1 MDSLKNQI
9 LRKSLLKIYLKP
21 TCITCQRTLS
31 EMERLKLDIQ
41 TRDIFKDKLSESEIK
56 KIIQLARIAPRELLR
71 KKDKM
76 YRELDLDNPKYTD
89 SQITKILSEH
99 PGLVKRPIV
108 FTKNKIL
115 VGKFDPK
122 ELTR

>member
-1 MDSLKNQI
+1 MKV
-9 LRKSLLKIYLKP
+9 YVKP

-31 EMERLKLDIQ
+31 EMQRLKLDMQ

-56 KIIQLARIAPRELLR
+56 KIIQLARITPRDLLR

-76 YRELDLDNPKYTD
+76 YKELDLDNPKYND
-89 SQITKILSEH
+89 SQIIKALSKY
-99 PGLVKRPIV
+99 PGLLRRPIV

-115 VGKFDPK
+115 IGKFDSE
-122 ELTR
+122 ELKH

>member
-1 MDSLKNQI
+1 MKV
-9 LRKSLLKIYLKP
+9 YLKL

-56 KIIQLARIAPRELLR
+56 KIIQLAGITPRELLR

-76 YRELDLDNPKYTD
+76 YKELDLDNPKYND
-89 SQITKILSEH
+89 SQITKILSEY
-99 PGLVKRPIV
+99 PGLMRRPIV
-108 FTKNKIL
+108 FAKNKVLI
-115 VGKFDPK
+115 GKFDFK
-122 ELTR
+122 ELKH

>member
-1 MDSLKNQI
+1 MKVYI
-9 LRKSLLKIYLKP
+9 KP

-31 EMERLKLDIQ
+31 EMERLKLDMQ

-56 KIIQLARIAPRELLR
+56 KIIQLAKITPRELLR

-76 YRELDLDNPKYTD
+76 YKELDLDNPKHSD
-89 SQITKILSEH
+89 SQIIKTLAEY
-99 PGLVKRPIV
+99 PGLVRRPIV

-115 VGKFDPK
+115 IGKFDYK
-122 ELTR
+122 ELKH

>member
-1 MDSLKNQI
+1 MKV
-9 LRKSLLKIYLKP
+9 YVKP

-31 EMERLKLDIQ
+31 ELQRLKLDIQ

-56 KIIQLARIAPRELLR
+56 KIIQLARITPRELLR

-76 YRELDLDNPKYTD
+76 YKELDLDNPKYND
-89 SQITKILSEH
+89 SQIIKTLSEY
-99 PGLVKRPIV
+99 PGLIRRPIV

-115 VGKFDPK
+115 IGKFDSK
-122 ELTR
+122 ELKY

>member
-1 MDSLKNQI
+1 MKV
-9 LRKSLLKIYLKP
+9 YVKP

-31 EMERLKLDIQ
+31 ELQRLKLDIQ

-56 KIIQLARIAPRELLR
+56 KIIQLARITPRELLR

-76 YRELDLDNPKYTD
+76 YKELDLDSPKYNNSHIIKT
-89 SQITKILSEH
+89 LSEY
-99 PGLVKRPIV
+99 PGLIRRPIV

-115 VGKFDPK
+115 IGKFDSK
-122 ELTR
+122 ELKR

>member
-1 MDSLKNQI
+1 
-9 LRKSLLKIYLKP
+9 
-21 TCITCQRTLS
+21 
-31 EMERLKLDIQ
+31 MERLKLDIQ

-56 KIIQLARIAPRELLR
+56 KIIQLAGINPRDLLR

-76 YRELDLDNPKYTD
+76 YKELDMDNPKYTD

-99 PGLVKRPIV
+99 PGLIRRPIV

-115 VGKFDPK
+115 IGKFDS
-122 ELTR
+122 EEFGH